1 MSSNSSSVSFLGLNS
16 SFDSA
21 SLVSQL
27 IAVETQNRIA
37 PLTKKNTTL
46 TQEKT
51 GLSTVSTLVGS
62 LKTTLAYDGVKDGT
76 SPLAPKKVT
85 SSDTSSEYVSVTATD
100 SAANQNFNIS
110 VTKLATNTI
119 RKSDTSIKTDLTN
132 ASAISAAHFKAE
144 VTLSDGTVTVNG
156 VTQTYTADG
165 TPTISDLETFLS
177 SFAGVTATYNTTSG
191 KFDLTGITSLGSS
204 GDTSNMLSA
213 LGLNNSPISGG
224 NVSGIQNL
232 EAVKDSTKLNAIG
245 ITGTKI
251 TINGTDIAI
260 DTTATGTTIDG
271 LVTKINNTA
280 GAKVSAA
287 FDNLNGKLILTNAGT
302 GALSITLTG
311 DGNISAL
318 NLNNPSSETLGDNAE
333 FSIST
338 LNNGATLVSNSNSV
352 TGLVDGLTFDLKK
365 ITTSPVSVNITS
377 DSSGYATKLNSVI
390 TQVNKLLTNLYTKDD
405 SFSRNMISK
414 IKSTMAGISGVTGV
428 DTHTSFIE
436 LGLKSTLDASGK
448 FAGYSLT
455 SDTFTAAYLAA
466 PDEVNKVLWGNSS
479 DAESIFA
486 SQSNGDKGI
495 LVKLQDILDDYVDPS
510 VATNGLINQVQSSID
525 SQIKSNTAKIA
536 REQASIDSYEKRMK
550 AQFAQLDT
558 INAQYKS
565 QQAAVASLSNT
576 SNS

>member
-1 MSSNSSSVSFLGLNS
+1 MSSSVSFLGLNS

-27 IAVETQNRIA
+27 IAVETQNRIG

-46 TQEKT
+46 TQEKS
-51 GLSTVSTLVGS
+51 GLSTVSTLVGAV
-62 LKTTLAYDGVKDGT
+62 KTSLAYDSVKDGT

-85 SSDTSSEYVSVTATD
+85 SSDTSSAFVSVTATD
-100 SAANQNFNIS
+100 SAANQNFDIS

-132 ASAISAAHFKAE
+132 ASAISDAHFKGEA
-144 VTLSDGTVTVNG
+144 TLSNGTVTVNG

-165 TPTISDLETFLS
+165 TPTIADLETFLA
-177 SFAGVTATYNTTSG
+177 SFSGVTATFNTSTG
-191 KFDLTGITSLGSS
+191 KFDLTGVTSLGSS

-260 DTTATGTTIDG
+260 DTGVAGTTIDG

-287 FDNLNGKLILTNAGT
+287 FDNLNGKLILTNTST

-311 DGNISAL
+311 DGNVSAL
-318 NLNNPSSETLGDNAE
+318 NLSNPTSETLGDNAE

-338 LNNGATLVSNSNSV
+338 LNSGATLVSNSNSV
-352 TGLVDGLTFDLKK
+352 TGLVDGLSFDLKQV
-365 ITTSPVSVNITS
+365 TTSPVSVSITS
-377 DSSGYATKLNSVI
+377 DSSGYATKLSSMI
-390 TQVNKLLTNLYTKDD
+390 TQVNKLLTNLYTKND
-405 SFSRNMISK
+405 SFSRNFISK
-414 IKSTMAGISGVTGV
+414 VKSTMAGISGETGV

-436 LGLKSTLDASGK
+436 LGLKSTLDGGGK

-479 DAESIFA
+479 DADSIFA

-495 LVKLQDILDDYVDPS
+495 LVKLQEILDDYVDPS
-510 VATNGLINQVQSSID
+510 VASLGLISQVQTSID
-525 SQIKSNTAKIA
+525 SQIKSNTTKIA

-565 QQAAVASLSNT
+565 QQAAVASLSNN
-576 SNS
+576 SNN